1 MWRGWQAGK
10 SDQICSAPDAGRR
23 IDTVGGDSRIAA
35 VKFIADLHI
44 HSRYSRATSQEMD
57 IPAIAASAQR
67 KGIKLVGTGD
77 FTHPAYRE
85 SLRKNLKPLGN
96 GLYAHGVTNF
106 ILSAELNSIY
116 TDKGRLRRIHN
127 LVFVPSLEAAD
138 RISQFCD
145 RYGKLEADGRPTLSV
160 SSRELLQAVLDIDA
174 SAFVVPAHIWTPWFS
189 LFGSNSGFDAIEEC
203 FGELTRE
210 VFALETGL
218 SSDPPMN
225 WRLSTLDR
233 LTLISNSDAHSPNRL
248 GREANVL
255 NCDLDYA
262 TIRDVLKTKDPK
274 RFLYTIEFFP
284 EEGKY
289 HYDGHRSCGV
299 SVTPEE
305 STLSGDCCPACGRK
319 LTIGVLHRV
328 GQLADRKPDQVPE
341 GMIPYRHVVPL
352 EEIIAEA
359 LGVGRDT
366 AGVAQKYDEMLK
378 GLGTEFHILLD
389 AAIADIVPFGERIAQ
404 GIERMR
410 QGLVEVKPGYDG
422 VFGTVKVLPDSPRP
436 STLRSEPDASG
447 QLGLFG

>member
-1 MWRGWQAGK
+1 
-10 SDQICSAPDAGRR
+10 
-23 IDTVGGDSRIAA
+23 
-35 VKFIADLHI
+35 
-44 HSRYSRATSQEMD
+44 MD

-96 GLYAHGVTNF
+96 GLYSHGSTFF
-106 ILSAELNSIY
+106 IVCTELNSIY
-116 TDKGRLRRIHN
+116 TEKGRLRRIHN

-138 RISQFCD
+138 KVTQFCS
-145 RYGKLEADGRPTLSV
+145 RYGRLEADGRPTLSL
-160 SSRELLQAVLDIDA
+160 SSRELLQAVLEID
-174 SAFVVPAHIWTPWFS
+174 SLSFVVPAHIWTPWFS
-189 LFGSNSGFDAIEEC
+189 LFGSNSGFDSIEEC
-203 FGELTRE
+203 FVDLTRE
-210 VFALETGL
+210 VFAVETGL

-225 WRLSTLDR
+225 WRLSALDR

-248 GREANVL
+248 GREANVFD
-255 NCDLDYA
+255 CELDYCV
-262 TIRDVLKTKDPK
+262 IRDVLKTKDAK

-299 SVTPEE
+299 SIMPEE
-305 STLSGDCCPACGRK
+305 SVLSGDTCPVCGRK

-328 GQLADRKPDQVPE
+328 NQLADRKPGEVPE
-341 GMIPYRHVVPL
+341 GVIPYRHVVPL

-366 AGVAQKYDEMLK
+366 AAVAQKYDEMLK

-389 AAIADIVPFGERIAQ
+389 AAIADIMPFGERIAQ
-404 GIERMR
+404 GIDRMR
-410 QGLVEVKPGYDG
+410 QGQVDVEPGYDG
-422 VFGTVKVLPDSPRP
+422 VFGTVRVLPDAPRRTVSPP
-436 STLRSEPDASG
+436 ESDAG
-447 QLGLFG
+447 RQLGLFG